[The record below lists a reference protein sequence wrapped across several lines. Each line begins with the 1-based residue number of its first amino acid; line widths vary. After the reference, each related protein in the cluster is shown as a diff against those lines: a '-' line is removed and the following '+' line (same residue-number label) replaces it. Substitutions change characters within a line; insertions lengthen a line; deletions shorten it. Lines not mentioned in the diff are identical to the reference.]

1 MVLLHRK
8 DKTMTRLES
17 FIHDV
22 LVMLFIASMGALFVL
37 CAHEL
42 VVGLMP

>member
-1 MVLLHRK
+1 
-8 DKTMTRLES
+8 MTRLES

-37 CAHEL
+37 CAQDL

>member
-1 MVLLHRK
+1 
-8 DKTMTRLES
+8 MTRLES

-22 LVMLFIASMGALFVL
+22 LVMLFIASMGALCVL
-37 CAHEL
+37 CAHDL